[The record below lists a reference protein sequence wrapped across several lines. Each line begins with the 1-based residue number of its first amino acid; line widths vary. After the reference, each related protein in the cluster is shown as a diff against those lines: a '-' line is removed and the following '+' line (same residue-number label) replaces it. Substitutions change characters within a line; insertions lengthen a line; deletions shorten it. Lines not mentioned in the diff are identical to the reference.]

1 MALDLSTTYLGIK
14 LANPIMPGASPLVD
28 SLDRVKAMQDAGA
41 SAIVMHSLFEE
52 QIDREMKA
60 EYAHLRRH
68 EDVFAEAA
76 NFFPESDDYALGPQE
91 YLAHIRKI
99 KETCKLPVIAS
110 LNGTQIGGWVEYAN
124 LIQQA
129 GADALELNLY
139 YLATDGAISGEEV
152 ETDVLEIVRTVK
164 AGVKIP
170 VAVKLSPFFS
180 SLSHMAKEIE
190 LNGADGLVLF
200 NRFYQPDID
209 LEALE
214 VVPKLDLSSP
224 EELRL
229 RLRWLAILFGQ
240 VKLPMACTG
249 GVHSAH
255 DVVKSILAGASVV
268 QVVSSLLKHNPAH
281 IRTLLTGLEQWMQ
294 EKEYASVAQMR
305 GALSLQNCPDPAA
318 FERANYLKILQVWR
332 TN

>member
-1 MALDLSTTYLGIK
+1 MALDLSTTYLGLK
-14 LANPIMPGASPLVD
+14 LSSPLMPGASPLVD
-28 SLDRVKAMQDAGA
+28 NLDNVKALQDAGA
-41 SAIVMHSLFEE
+41 SAIVLRSLFEE

-60 EYAHLRRH
+60 EYAHLKRH

-76 NFFPESDDYALGPQE
+76 SFFPESDEYALGPQE
-91 YLAHIRKI
+91 YLEHIRKV

-139 YLATDGAISGEEV
+139 HLATDGAVSGEEV
-152 ETDVLEIVRTVK
+152 ETDLLEIVRTVK

-180 SLSHMAKEIE
+180 SLASFAKEVE
-190 LNGADGLVLF
+190 TTGADGLVLF

-209 LEALE
+209 LDALE
-214 VVPKLDLSSP
+214 VLPKLDLSSP

-229 RLRWLAILFGQ
+229 RLRWLAIIFGQ
-240 VKLPMACTG
+240 VKLPMACSG
-249 GVHSAH
+249 GVHSGN
-255 DVVKSILAGASVV
+255 DVAKAILAGASAV
-268 QVVSSLLKHNPAH
+268 QVVSALLKHEPKAL
-281 IRTLLTGLEQWMQ
+281 RTMREGLEKWMV
-294 EKEYASVAQMR
+294 EKEYESVAQMR
-305 GALSLQNCPDPAA
+305 GALSLQNCPDPSA
-318 FERANYLKILQVWR
+318 FERANYLKVLQLWKS
-332 TN
+332 

>member
-60 EYAHLRRH
+60 EYVHLRSH

-91 YLAHIRKI
+91 YLAHIRRI

-110 LNGTQIGGWVEYAN
+110 LNGTQLGGWVEYAN

-180 SLSHMAKEIE
+180 SVSHMAKEIE

-209 LEALE
+209 LDALE

-255 DVVKSILAGASVV
+255 DVVKAILAGASVV
-268 QVVSSLLKHNPAH
+268 QVVSSLLKQNPAH
-281 IRTLLTGLEQWMQ
+281 IRTLLAGLEQWMQ
-294 EKEYASVAQMR
+294 EKEYSSVSQMR

-318 FERANYLKILQVWR
+318 FERANYLKILQVWK
-332 TN
+332 T

>member
-1 MALDLSTTYLGIK
+1 MPTDLSTTYLGLK

-28 SLDRVKAMQDAGA
+28 SLDRVKALQDAGA

-60 EYAHLRRH
+60 EYAHLHRH

-76 NFFPESDDYALGPQE
+76 NFFPDSDSYALGPQE
-91 YLAHIRKI
+91 YLEHIRRV
-99 KETCKLPVIAS
+99 KETCNLPVIAS
-110 LNGTQIGGWVEYAN
+110 LNGMQLGGWVEYAN

-139 YLATDGAISGEEV
+139 YLATDAAVSGEEV
-152 ETDVLEIVRTVK
+152 ESDVAEIVRTVK

-180 SLSHMAKEIE
+180 SLAHFAKELE
-190 LNGADGLVLF
+190 TAGADGLVLF

-209 LEALE
+209 LEELE
-214 VVPKLDLSSP
+214 VLPKLELSTP
-224 EELRL
+224 DELRL

-240 VKLPMACTG
+240 VKLPLACTG
-249 GVHSAH
+249 GVHSAA
-255 DVVKSILAGASVV
+255 DVAKSILAGADVV
-268 QVVSSLLKHNPAH
+268 QVVSAILKHSPAQ
-281 IRTLLTGLEQWMQ
+281 IRTMLDGLEKWMQ
-294 EKEYASVAQMR
+294 EKEYESVSQMR
-305 GALSLQNCPDPAA
+305 GALSLQNCPDPSA
-318 FERANYLKILQVWR
+318 FERANYLKVLQLWK
-332 TN
+332 T

>member
-1 MALDLSTTYLGIK
+1 MALDLSTTYLGLK

-28 SLDRVKAMQDAGA
+28 NLDRVKALEDAGA
-41 SAIVMHSLFEE
+41 SAIVLHSLFEE

-91 YLAHIRKI
+91 YLEHIRKV
-99 KETCKLPVIAS
+99 KESCKLPLIAS

-139 YLATDGAISGEEV
+139 YLATDGAVSGEEV

-180 SLSHMAKEIE
+180 SMAHLAKEVE

-214 VVPKLDLSSP
+214 VIPKLDLSSP

-240 VKLPMACTG
+240 VKIPMACTG
-249 GVHSAH
+249 GVHSAA
-255 DVVKSILAGASVV
+255 DVTKAILAGASVV
-268 QVVSSLLKHNPAH
+268 QVVSAILKHNPAA
-281 IRTLLTGLEQWMQ
+281 IGTMLDGLKRWME
-294 EKEYASVAQMR
+294 EKEYESIAQMR
-305 GALSLQNCPDPAA
+305 GALSLQNCPDPSA
-318 FERANYLKILQVWR
+318 FERANYLKVLQLWKD
-332 TN
+332 

>member
-209 LEALE
+209 LDALE

-281 IRTLLTGLEQWMQ
+281 IRTLLAGLEQWMQ
-294 EKEYASVAQMR
+294 EKEYASVSQMR

-318 FERANYLKILQVWR
+318 FERANYLKILQVWK
-332 TN
+332 T

>member
-1 MALDLSTTYLGIK
+1 MALDLSTNYLGLK
-14 LANPIMPGASPLVD
+14 LSSPLMPGASPLVD
-28 SLDRVKAMQDAGA
+28 NLDTVKALQDAGA
-41 SAIVMHSLFEE
+41 SAIVMRSLFEE

-60 EYAHLRRH
+60 EYAHLKRH

-76 NFFPESDDYALGPQE
+76 SFFPESDEYALGPQE
-91 YLAHIRKI
+91 YLEHIRKV

-139 YLATDGAISGEEV
+139 YLATDAAVSGEEV
-152 ETDVLEIVRTVK
+152 ESDVVEIVRTVK

-180 SLSHMAKEIE
+180 ALGHLAKEVEGI
-190 LNGADGLVLF
+190 GADGLVLF

-209 LEALE
+209 LDALE
-214 VVPKLDLSSP
+214 VLPKLDLSTP

-240 VKLPMACTG
+240 VKLPLACSG
-249 GVHSAH
+249 GVHSSG
-255 DVVKSILAGASVV
+255 DVVKSILAGANTV
-268 QVVSSLLKHNPAH
+268 QVVSALLKHGPAYL
-281 IRTLLTGLEQWMQ
+281 RTLRIGLEQWMQ
-294 EKEYASVAQMR
+294 EKEYESVSQMR
-305 GALSLQNCPDPAA
+305 GALSLQNCPDPSA
-318 FERANYLKILQVWR
+318 FERANYLKVLQLWKS
-332 TN
+332 

>member
-1 MALDLSTTYLGIK
+1 MPIDLSTTYLGLK

-28 SLDRVKAMQDAGA
+28 SLDRVKALQDAGA

-60 EYAHLRRH
+60 EYAHLHRH

-76 NFFPESDDYALGPQE
+76 NFFPESDTYALGPQE
-91 YLAHIRKI
+91 YLEHIRRV
-99 KETCKLPVIAS
+99 KETCRLPVIAS
-110 LNGTQIGGWVEYAN
+110 LNGMQLGGWVEYAN

-139 YLATDGAISGEEV
+139 YLATDAAVSGEEV
-152 ETDVLEIVRTVK
+152 ESDAAEIVRTVK

-180 SLSHMAKEIE
+180 SLAHFAKEIE
-190 LNGADGLVLF
+190 TAGADGLVLF

-209 LEALE
+209 LEEME
-214 VVPKLDLSSP
+214 VLPKLELSTP

-240 VKLPMACTG
+240 VKLPLACTG
-249 GVHSAH
+249 GVHSAA
-255 DVVKSILAGASVV
+255 DVAKAILAGADAV
-268 QVVSSLLKHNPAH
+268 QVVSAILKHNPAQ
-281 IRTLLTGLEQWMQ
+281 IRMMLDGLERWMQ
-294 EKEYASVAQMR
+294 AKEYESVNQMR
-305 GALSLQNCPDPAA
+305 GALSLQNCPDPSA
-318 FERANYLKILQVWR
+318 FERANYLKVLQLWK
-332 TN
+332 T

>member
-1 MALDLSTTYLGIK
+1 MALDLTTHYLGLK

-68 EDVFAEAA
+68 EDVFSEAA
-76 NFFPESDDYALGPQE
+76 SFFPDSGDYALGPQE
-91 YLAHIRKI
+91 YLEHIRRI
-99 KETCKLPVIAS
+99 KEACKLPVIAS

-139 YLATDGAISGEEV
+139 YLATDAAVSGEEV
-152 ETDVLEIVRTVK
+152 ETDILEIVRTVK
-164 AGVKIP
+164 SSVKIP
-170 VAVKLSPFFS
+170 VAVKLAPFYS
-180 SLSHMAKEIE
+180 SLAHFAREVE
-190 LNGADGLVLF
+190 LTGADGLVLF

-209 LEALE
+209 LENLE
-214 VVPKLDLSSP
+214 AVPTLELSSP

-229 RLRWLAILFGQ
+229 RLRWLSILFGQ
-240 VKLPMACTG
+240 VKIPMACTG
-249 GVHSAH
+249 GVHSAN
-255 DVVKSILAGASVV
+255 DVVKAILAGASVV
-268 QVVSSLLKHNPAH
+268 QVVSSLLKHKPAA
-281 IRTLLTGLEQWMQ
+281 IAPMLEGLKKWME
-294 EKEYASVAQMR
+294 EKEYESVTQMR

-318 FERANYLKILQVWR
+318 FERANYLKILQVWK
-332 TN
+332 T

>member
-1 MALDLSTTYLGIK
+1 MPLDLSTTYLGLK
-14 LANPIMPGASPLVD
+14 LSSPLMPGASPLVD
-28 SLDRVKAMQDAGA
+28 NLDRVRQMQDAGA

-76 NFFPESDDYALGPQE
+76 SFFPESGDYALGPQE
-91 YLAHIRKI
+91 YLEHIRRVKGA
-99 KETCKLPVIAS
+99 CQLPVIAS
-110 LNGTQIGGWVEYAN
+110 LNGTQLGGWVEYAN

-139 YLATDGAISGEEV
+139 YLATDGAVSGEEV
-152 ETDVLEIVRTVK
+152 EEQVLDIVRTVK
-164 AGVKIP
+164 ASVKIP
-170 VAVKLSPFFS
+170 VAVKLSSFFS

-190 LNGADGLVLF
+190 LSGADGLVLF

-209 LEALE
+209 LETLE
-214 VVPKLDLSSP
+214 AVPKLDLSTP

-240 VKLPMACTG
+240 VKIPMSCTG
-249 GVHSAH
+249 GVHSAS
-255 DVVKSILAGASVV
+255 DVAKAILTGAASV
-268 QVVSSLLKHNPAH
+268 QVVSCLLKHGPAH
-281 IRTLLTGLEQWMQ
+281 LRVLLDGLKQWMEQQ
-294 EKEYASVAQMR
+294 EYESVTQMR

-318 FERANYLKILQVWR
+318 FERANYLKILQVWK
-332 TN
+332 T

>member
-1 MALDLSTTYLGIK
+1 MAIDLTTNYLGLK

-28 SLDRVKAMQDAGA
+28 NLDRVRALQDAGA

-52 QIDREMKA
+52 QIASEMKA

-76 NFFPESDDYALGPQE
+76 NFFPESDEYALGPQE
-91 YLAHIRKI
+91 YLEHIRRI
-99 KETCKLPVIAS
+99 KEICHIPVIGS
-110 LNGTQIGGWVEYAN
+110 LNGAQLGGWVEYAN

-139 YLATDGAISGEEV
+139 YLATDGVVSGEEV
-152 ETDVLEIVRTVK
+152 ETDVLEIVRAVK
-164 AGVKIP
+164 SSIKIP

-180 SLSHMAKEIE
+180 SLSHMAREIE
-190 LNGADGLVLF
+190 LSGGDGLVLF

-209 LEALE
+209 LDALE
-214 VVPKLDLSSP
+214 AVPKLDLSTP

-240 VKLPMACTG
+240 VRIPMACSG
-249 GVHSAH
+249 GVHSAA
-255 DVVKSILAGASVV
+255 DVVKSILTGATAV
-268 QVVSSLLKHNPAH
+268 QVVSALLKRNPEYVREL
-281 IRTLLTGLEQWMQ
+281 IDGLRVWME
-294 EKEYASVAQMR
+294 EKEYESVNQLR
-305 GALSLQNCPDPAA
+305 GALSLQNCPDAAA
-318 FERANYLKILQVWR
+318 FERANYLKVLQIWK
-332 TN
+332 T

>member
-1 MALDLSTTYLGIK
+1 MPLDLSTTYLGLK
-14 LANPIMPGASPLVD
+14 LSSPIMPGASPLVD
-28 SLDRVKAMQDAGA
+28 NLDRVRQMQDAGA

-68 EDVFAEAA
+68 QDVFAEAA

-91 YLAHIRKI
+91 YLEHIRRI
-99 KETCKLPVIAS
+99 KEACKIPVIAS
-110 LNGTQIGGWVEYAN
+110 LNGTQLGGWVEYAN

-139 YLATDGAISGEEV
+139 YLATDAAISGEEV
-152 ETDVLEIVRTVK
+152 EEQVLNIVRTVK
-164 AGVKIP
+164 ASVKIP

-180 SLSHMAKEIE
+180 SVSHMAKEVE
-190 LNGADGLVLF
+190 LCGADGIVLF

-209 LEALE
+209 LDALE
-214 VVPKLDLSSP
+214 AVPKLDLSTP

-240 VKLPMACTG
+240 LKVPMACSG
-249 GVHSAH
+249 GVHSAG
-255 DVVKSILAGASVV
+255 DLAKSILAGASAV
-268 QVVSSLLKHNPAH
+268 QVVSALLKRNPGC
-281 IRTLLTGLEQWMQ
+281 IRELLDGLREWMEQ
-294 EKEYASVAQMR
+294 KEYESVAQMR

-318 FERANYLKILQVWR
+318 FERANYLKILQVWK
-332 TN
+332 T

>member
-1 MALDLSTTYLGIK
+1 MALDLSTNYLGLK
-14 LANPIMPGASPLVD
+14 LASPLMAGASPLVD
-28 SLDRVKAMQDAGA
+28 NLDTVKALQDAGA
-41 SAIVMHSLFEE
+41 SAIVLRSLFEE

-91 YLAHIRKI
+91 YLEHIRKV
-99 KETCKLPVIAS
+99 KETCKLPVVAS

-139 YLATDGAISGEEV
+139 YLATDAAVSGEEV
-152 ETDVLEIVRTVK
+152 ESDVVEIVRTVK

-180 SLSHMAKEIE
+180 SLAHMAKEIE
-190 LNGADGLVLF
+190 GAGADGLVLF
-200 NRFYQPDID
+200 NRFYQPDVD
-209 LEALE
+209 LDALE
-214 VVPKLDLSSP
+214 VVPKLDLSNQ

-240 VKLPMACTG
+240 VKLPMACSG
-249 GVHSAH
+249 GVHAPG
-255 DVVKSILAGASVV
+255 DVAKAILTGASVV
-268 QVVSSLLKHNPAH
+268 QVVSALLKNNPGH
-281 IRTLLTGLEQWMQ
+281 LRTLRDGLEKWMA
-294 EKEYASVAQMR
+294 EKEYESVGQMR
-305 GALSLQNCPDPAA
+305 GALSLQNCPDPSAY
-318 FERANYLKILQVWR
+318 ERANYLKVLQLWKS
-332 TN
+332 

>member
-1 MALDLSTTYLGIK
+1 MPLDLSTTYLGLK
-14 LANPIMPGASPLVD
+14 LANPLMPGASPLVD
-28 SLDRVKAMQDAGA
+28 SLDRVKALQDAGA

-60 EYAHLRRH
+60 EYAHLHRH

-76 NFFPESDDYALGPQE
+76 NFFPESDTYALGPQE
-91 YLAHIRKI
+91 YLEHIRRV
-99 KETCKLPVIAS
+99 KETCNLPVIAS
-110 LNGTQIGGWVEYAN
+110 LNGMQLGGWVEYAN

-139 YLATDGAISGEEV
+139 YLATDAAVSGEEV
-152 ETDVLEIVRTVK
+152 ESDALEIVRTVK

-180 SLSHMAKEIE
+180 SLAHFAKGLEE
-190 LNGADGLVLF
+190 AGADGLVLF

-209 LEALE
+209 LEELE
-214 VVPKLDLSSP
+214 VLPKLDLSTP

-240 VKLPMACTG
+240 VKLPLACSG
-249 GVHSAH
+249 GVHSGNDAA
-255 DVVKSILAGASVV
+255 KAILAGADVV
-268 QVVSSLLKHNPAH
+268 QAVSALLKHGPAQ
-281 IRTLLTGLEQWMQ
+281 IRTILSGLEKWMQ
-294 EKEYASVAQMR
+294 EKEYESVSQMR
-305 GALSLQNCPDPAA
+305 GALSLQNCPDPSA
-318 FERANYLKILQVWR
+318 FERANYLKILQLWK
-332 TN
+332 T

>member
-1 MALDLSTTYLGIK
+1 MALDLTTTYLGLK
-14 LANPIMPGASPLVD
+14 LSSPLMPGASPLVD
-28 SLDRVKAMQDAGA
+28 NLDYVKALQDAGA
-41 SAIVMHSLFEE
+41 SAIVMRSLFEE

-76 NFFPESDDYALGPQE
+76 NFFPESDEYALGPQE
-91 YLAHIRKI
+91 YLEHIRKV

-139 YLATDGAISGEEV
+139 YLATDAAISGEEI
-152 ETDVLEIVRTVK
+152 ESDLIEIVRTVK

-180 SLSHMAKEIE
+180 SVAHVAKELEGI
-190 LNGADGLVLF
+190 GADGLVLF

-209 LEALE
+209 LETLE

-249 GVHSAH
+249 GVHSPG
-255 DVVKSILAGASVV
+255 DVAKALLAGASAV
-268 QVVSSLLKHNPAH
+268 QVVSSILKHNPAH
-281 IRTLLTGLEQWMQ
+281 LRTLLDGLKQWM
-294 EKEYASVAQMR
+294 EAKEYESVVQMR

-318 FERANYLKILQVWR
+318 FERANYLKILQLWKD
-332 TN
+332 

>member
-1 MALDLSTTYLGIK
+1 MALDLSTTYLGLK

-28 SLDRVKAMQDAGA
+28 SLDRVKALQDAGA
-41 SAIVMHSLFEE
+41 SAIVLHSLFEE

-60 EYAHLRRH
+60 EYAHLKRH

-91 YLAHIRKI
+91 YLEHIRKI

-110 LNGTQIGGWVEYAN
+110 LNGTQLGGWVEYAN

-139 YLATDGAISGEEV
+139 YLATDGAVSGEEV

-180 SLSHMAKEIE
+180 SLSHMAKELE

-209 LEALE
+209 LEAME
-214 VVPKLDLSSP
+214 VIPKLDLSSP

-255 DVVKSILAGASVV
+255 DVVKAILAGASVV
-268 QVVSSLLKHNPAH
+268 QVVSALLKHNPAH
-281 IRTLLTGLEQWMQ
+281 IRTLLAGLEQWMQ
-294 EKEYASVAQMR
+294 EKEYESVGQMR

-318 FERANYLKILQVWR
+318 FERANYLKILQVWK
-332 TN
+332 T

>member
-1 MALDLSTTYLGIK
+1 MALDLSTTYLGLT

-28 SLDRVKAMQDAGA
+28 SLDRVKALQDAGA

-60 EYAHLRRH
+60 EYAHLHRH

-91 YLAHIRKI
+91 YLEHIRKV
-99 KETCKLPVIAS
+99 KESCKLPVIAS
-110 LNGTQIGGWVEYAN
+110 LNGTQLGGWVEYAN

-139 YLATDGAISGEEV
+139 YLATDAAVSGEEV

-180 SLSHMAKEIE
+180 SLAHLAKELE
-190 LNGADGLVLF
+190 SNGADGLVLF

-209 LEALE
+209 LDALE

-240 VKLPMACTG
+240 VKLPLACTG
-249 GVHSAH
+249 GVHSAG
-255 DVVKSILAGASVV
+255 DVAKALLAGANVV
-268 QVVSSLLKHNPAH
+268 QVVSAILRHNPTQ
-281 IRTLLTGLEQWMQ
+281 IRTMLDGLEKWMQ
-294 EKEYASVAQMR
+294 EKEYESVNQMR
-305 GALSLQNCPDPAA
+305 GALSLQNCPDPSA
-318 FERANYLKILQVWR
+318 FERANYLKVLQLW
-332 TN
+332 NP